1 MVRKIILLTLIT
13 ILVVIAF
20 QGCAQAPTVETES
33 LPDLGK
39 IKVGYVPVIA
49 PIYIAYEKGYFKEQ
63 GLDVELVPFD
73 SGAKM
78 VAALSA
84 GQLDVGSGEAGTAL
98 LNAINQGFDVKVV
111 MGTGS
116 MPKGYGPNPFLV
128 RKDLYDSGEVTDPK
142 DLEGKN
148 IAVNVPRG
156 MVEYLVSEVLAKGGL
171 TIDDVELV
179 VLPFPEMSAA
189 FANKAIDAAIMTEPL
204 ASKAVNDG
212 LAVVL
217 VGGDEIVDR
226 MQISVMYFG
235 KRLLDPANWEVGVRY
250 LMGHLKAVREVY
262 GGGWKNEEIAT
273 IVSEYTNMPVPVV
286 QNSIKPYSEPNG
298 AIHDATI
305 ENVQRYFIERGYV
318 DYDQVIPLTEMLEPG
333 FLEEALKRIG
343 TFDEE

>member
-1 MVRKIILLTLIT
+1 MSAKVNRF
-13 ILVVIAF
+13 ILVFIVAVLAL
-20 QGCAQAPTVETES
+20 QGCAESPAANPETM
-33 LPDLGK
+33 PDLGK
-39 IKVGYVPVIA
+39 IRVGYVPVIA
-49 PIYIAYEKGYFKEQ
+49 TVYIAYEKGYFKEQ

-98 LNAINQGFDVKVV
+98 LNAIDQGFDVKVV

-128 RKDLYDSGEVTDPK
+128 RKDLYDSGEVTEPA
-142 DLEGKN
+142 DLVGKKV
-148 IAVNVPRG
+148 AVNIPRG
-156 MVEYLVSEVLAKGGL
+156 MVEYLVSEVLAKGNL

-179 VLPFPEMSAA
+179 VLPFPEMSVAL
-189 FANKAIDAAIMTEPL
+189 ANKAIDAAILTEPL
-204 ASKAVNDG
+204 ASKAVKDDM
-212 LAVVL
+212 AVVL

-262 GGGWKNEEIAT
+262 GDGWKNEDIAG
-273 IVSEYTNMPVPVV
+273 IVSKYSNIPIPVV
-286 QNSIKPYSEPNG
+286 QNSVKPYSEPNG
-298 AIHDATI
+298 AINEATI
-305 ENVQRYFIERGYV
+305 ENVQKYFIEQGYV
-318 DYDQVIPLTEMLEPG
+318 DYDQAIPLSEMLVPG

-343 TFDEE
+343 TFEEK

>member
-1 MVRKIILLTLIT
+1 MIRKLSLLGFILIMVALA
-13 ILVVIAF
+13 V
-20 QGCAQAPTVETES
+20 QSCAMSPASPET

-39 IKVGYVPVIA
+39 IRVGYVPVIA
-49 PIYIAYEKGYFKEQ
+49 PVYVAYEKGYFREQ

-78 VAALSA
+78 VAALGA
-84 GQLDVGSGEAGTAL
+84 GQLDIGSGEAGTAL
-98 LNAINQGFDVKVV
+98 LNAIQQDFDVKVV

-128 RKDLYDSGEVTDPK
+128 RKDLFDSGEITEPADMK
-142 DLEGKN
+142 GKKV
-148 IAVNVPRG
+148 AVNIPHG

-179 VLPFPEMSAA
+179 VLPFPEMTAA
-189 FANKAIDAAIMTEPL
+189 FANKAIDAAILTEPL
-204 ASKAVNDG
+204 ASNAVKDD
-212 LAVVL
+212 LAVIL

-235 KRLLDPANWEVGVRY
+235 KRLLEPANWEVGVRY

-262 GGGWKNEEIAT
+262 GDGWKNEDIAA
-273 IVSEYTNMPVPVV
+273 IVSEYTKIPVPVV

-298 AIHDATI
+298 AINEATI
-305 ENVQRYFIERGYV
+305 EDVQKYFIERGYV
-318 DYDQVIPLTEMLEPG
+318 DFDQVIPLSEMLDPTY
-333 FLEEALKRIG
+333 LDEALKRIG
-343 TFDEE
+343 TFKEE

>member
-1 MVRKIILLTLIT
+1 
-13 ILVVIAF
+13 
-20 QGCAQAPTVETES
+20 

-39 IKVGYVPVIA
+39 IKVGYVPVIS
-49 PIYIAYEKGYFKEQ
+49 PVYIAYEKGYFSEQ

-78 VAALSA
+78 IAALSA

-98 LNAINQGFDVKVV
+98 LNAIDQGFDVKVV

-128 RKDLYDSGEVTDPK
+128 RKDLYNSGEVVKPA
-142 DLEGKN
+142 DLVGKKV
-148 IAVNVPRG
+148 AVNVPRG

-171 TIDDVELV
+171 TIDDIELV
-179 VLPFPEMSAA
+179 VLPFPEMPAA
-189 FANKAIDAAIMTEPL
+189 FANKAIDAAILTEPL
-204 ASKAVNDG
+204 ASNAVKDD
-212 LAVVL
+212 LAVIL

-235 KRLLDPANWEVGVRY
+235 KRLLDSANWEVGVRY

-262 GGGWKNEEIAT
+262 GDGWKNEENAGI
-273 IVSEYTNMPVPVV
+273 ISEYTHIPVPVV

-298 AIHDATI
+298 AINETAI
-305 ENVQRYFIERGYV
+305 EKVQKYFIERGYV
-318 DYDQVIPLTEMLEPG
+318 DFDQVIPLTQMLDPG

-343 TFDEE
+343 TFEEE

>member
-1 MVRKIILLTLIT
+1 MFRKFFLLTLIS

-20 QGCAQAPTVETES
+20 QGCAKAPTAEPES

-98 LNAINQGFDVKVV
+98 LNAIDQDFDVKVV

-128 RKDLYDSGEVTDPK
+128 RKDLYDSGEVTEPA
-142 DLEGKN
+142 DLKGKKV
-148 IAVNVPRG
+148 AVNVPRG
-156 MVEYLVSEVLAKGGL
+156 MVEYLVSEVLAKGDL

-179 VLPFPEMSAA
+179 VLPFPEMSVA

-217 VGGDEIVDR
+217 LGGDEIVDR

-262 GGGWKNEEIAT
+262 GGGWKDEEIAT
-273 IVSEYTNMPVPVV
+273 IVSEYINMPVPVI
-286 QNSIKPYSEPNG
+286 QNSVKPYGEPNG
-298 AIHDATI
+298 AINEATI
-305 ENVQRYFIERGYV
+305 ENVQKYFIERGYV
-318 DYDQVIPLTEMLEPG
+318 DYDQVIPLSEMLEPG
-333 FLEEALKRIG
+333 FLEEALKRSG
-343 TFDEE
+343 TFEEE

>member
-1 MVRKIILLTLIT
+1 MIRKVNLIILV
-13 ILVVIAF
+13 LVMSVLAL
-20 QGCAQAPTVETES
+20 QGCAESPAATPETM
-33 LPDLGK
+33 PDLGK
-39 IKVGYVPVIA
+39 IRVGYVPVIA

-63 GLDVELVPFD
+63 GLDVELIPFD

-78 VAALSA
+78 VAALGA

-98 LNAINQGFDVKVV
+98 LNAIDQGFDVQVV

-128 RKDLYDSGEVTDPK
+128 RKDLYDSGEITEPA
-142 DLEGKN
+142 DLKGKKV
-148 IAVNVPRG
+148 AVNIPRG

-179 VLPFPEMSAA
+179 VLPFPEMLAA
-189 FANKAIDAAIMTEPL
+189 FANKAIDAAILTEPL
-204 ASKAVNDG
+204 ASQAVKDG
-212 LAVVL
+212 AAVIL

-235 KRLLDPANWEVGVRY
+235 KRLLDPVNWEVGVRY
-250 LMGHLKAVREVY
+250 LMGHLKAMREVY
-262 GGGWKNEEIAT
+262 GDGWKNEDIAG
-273 IVSEYTNMPVPVV
+273 IVSEYTHIQVPVI
-286 QNSIKPYSEPNG
+286 QNSVKPYSEPNG
-298 AIHDATI
+298 AINEATI
-305 ENVQRYFIERGYV
+305 ENVQKYFIERGYV
-318 DYDQVIPLTEMLEPG
+318 DYDQVIPLSDMLNPD

>member
-1 MVRKIILLTLIT
+1 MFRKCHLLSLLLIIVALS
-13 ILVVIAF
+13 VQA
-20 QGCAQAPTVETES
+20 CAQSPTSKPEE
-33 LPDLGK
+33 LPELGK

-49 PIYIAYEKGYFKEQ
+49 PVYIAYEKGYFKEQ

-98 LNAINQGFDVKVV
+98 LNAVDQGFDVKVV

-116 MPKGYGPNPFLV
+116 MPKGFGPNPFLV
-128 RKDLYDSGEVTDPK
+128 RKDLYDSGEVTEPA
-142 DLEGKN
+142 DLKGKKV
-148 IAVNVPRG
+148 AVNVPHG
-156 MVEYLVSEVLAKGGL
+156 MVEYLVSEVLAKGDL
-171 TIDDVELV
+171 TVDDVELI

-189 FANKAIDAAIMTEPL
+189 FANQAIDAAILTEPL
-204 ASKAVNDG
+204 ASSAVKDD

-235 KRLLDPANWEVGVRY
+235 KRLLDPANWEFGVRY

-262 GGGWKNEEIAT
+262 GDGWKNEEIAN
-273 IVSEYTNMPVPVV
+273 IVSEYSHVPAPVI
-286 QNSIKPYSEPNG
+286 QNSVKPYSEPNG
-298 AIHDATI
+298 AINEATI
-305 ENVQRYFIERGYV
+305 ENVQKYFIERGYV
-318 DYDQVIPLTEMLEPG
+318 DFDQVIPLSEMMDRS
-333 FLEEALKRIG
+333 FLEEALKRIS
-343 TFDEE
+343 TFEEN

>member
-1 MVRKIILLTLIT
+1 MIRKLNFIILLLIIT
-13 ILVVIAF
+13 GLALH
-20 QGCAQAPTVETES
+20 GCAQAPTTEPAE

-39 IKVGYVPVIA
+39 IKVGYVPVIS
-49 PIYIAYEKGYFKEQ
+49 PVYIAYEKGYFKEQ

-78 VAALSA
+78 IAALSA

-98 LNAINQGFDVKVV
+98 LNAIDQGFDVKVV

-128 RKDLYDSGEVTDPK
+128 RKDLYNSGEVVKPA
-142 DLEGKN
+142 DLVGKKV
-148 IAVNVPRG
+148 AVNVPRG

-171 TIDDVELV
+171 TIDDIELV
-179 VLPFPEMSAA
+179 VLPFPEMPAA
-189 FANKAIDAAIMTEPL
+189 FANKAIDAAILTEPL
-204 ASKAVNDG
+204 ASNAVKDD
-212 LAVVL
+212 LAVIL

-235 KRLLDPANWEVGVRY
+235 KRLLDSANWEVGVRY

-262 GGGWKNEEIAT
+262 GDGWKNEENAGI
-273 IVSEYTNMPVPVV
+273 ISEYTHIPVPVV

-298 AIHDATI
+298 AINETAI
-305 ENVQRYFIERGYV
+305 EKVQKYFIERGYV
-318 DYDQVIPLTEMLEPG
+318 DFDQVIPLTQMLDPG

-343 TFDEE
+343 TFEEE